1 MNKRISAL
9 IIFASL
15 IFFTAAGYAVDENVE
30 ALQVQLTEAHN
41 KLKVLQEENR
51 DLKKRL
57 ASNEKEIPGYRET
70 LKNLETEITA
80 LKERE

>member
-1 MNKRISAL
+1 MNKRTSAL

-15 IFFTAAGYAVDENVE
+15 IFFIAAGYAVDENVE
-30 ALQVQLTEAHN
+30 ALHVQLTEAHN

-57 ASNEKEIPGYRET
+57 ASKEKEVSGYR
-70 LKNLETEITA
+70 LALENIEGEIKA
-80 LKERE
+80 LKGEE

>member
-30 ALQVQLTEAHN
+30 ALQVQLTEANN
-41 KLKVLQEENR
+41 KLKVLEEENR
-51 DLKKRL
+51 DFNKRL
-57 ASNEKEIPGYRET
+57 ASNEKEISGYRET

-80 LKERE
+80 LKEQE

>member
-1 MNKRISAL
+1 MNKRTSAL

-15 IFFTAAGYAVDENVE
+15 IFFTAAGYAVDKNVE

-57 ASNEKEIPGYRET
+57 ASKEKEVTDYRA
-70 LKNLETEITA
+70 KLEELEAEIKA
-80 LKERE
+80 FKGEE

>member
-1 MNKRISAL
+1 MNKRTSAL

-15 IFFTAAGYAVDENVE
+15 IFFTAAGYAVEKNVE
-30 ALQVQLTEAHN
+30 GLQVQLTEAHN

-57 ASNEKEIPGYRET
+57 ASNEKEITGYRET
-70 LKNLETEITA
+70 LKNIETEITA

>member
-1 MNKRISAL
+1 MNKRFSAL

-30 ALQVQLTEAHN
+30 ALQVQLTEANN
-41 KLKVLQEENR
+41 KLKVLEEENR
-51 DLKKRL
+51 DFKKRL
-57 ASNEKEIPGYRET
+57 ASNEKEISGYRET

>member
-1 MNKRISAL
+1 MNKRTSAL

-15 IFFTAAGYAVDENVE
+15 IFFTAAGYAVDKNVE
-30 ALQVQLTEAHN
+30 NLQVQLTEAYN
-41 KLKVLQEENR
+41 KLKVLQEGNR

-57 ASNEKEIPGYRET
+57 ASNEKEITGYRET

-80 LKERE
+80 LKEQE